1 MNLKEIFREQYPN
14 DELEEF
20 ILTTE
25 FEDLS
30 LKNDGRYEVEFEELT
45 RVVPYYFY
53 EDVSKWTGNKCYN
66 QAYFFL
72 PSHVKEAIDN
82 FCCEFFDD
90 NGDGIID
97 INEIDELIE
106 NFHNSESLPMD
117 KCSTSF
123 FLVKGGVYENEAK
136 NIIRG
141 LNEKVTKNTEPI
153 DVLVGSIDRDFGLF
167 HKSKGFKKPEPKFK
181 HVSFWKKKALLLE
194 DFNDIS
200 NRFKLL
206 KEE

>member
-1 MNLKEIFREQYPN
+1 MNLKEIFREQYLD

-20 ILTTE
+20 FLTTE

-45 RVVPYYFY
+45 RVVRNSFY
-53 EDVSKWTGNKCYN
+53 KSVSEWTGNKCYN
-66 QAYFFL
+66 QGYFFL
-72 PSHVKEAIDN
+72 PSHVQEAIDD
-82 FCCEFFDD
+82 FCYEFFD
-90 NGDGIID
+90 NNENGIID
-97 INEIDELIE
+97 INEIDKLIE

-117 KCSTSF
+117 DCSTSF

-136 NIIRG
+136 SIISG

-153 DVLVGSIDRDFGLF
+153 DVLVGSIDRGFGLF
-167 HKSKGFKKPEPKFK
+167 HRSKGYTKPEPKFK